1 MCRCDPHL
9 AEHGQTSMKRR
20 TKIGWTVVAAFVGL
34 CGFSVWYTF
43 RETYGIGVAS
53 LSWLPPEA
61 HNITY
66 IGNGIII
73 LAEFD
78 IEQQAWERW
87 PNGGGYTLGYDTKE
101 KRGYYEYEHH

>member
-1 MCRCDPHL
+1 
-9 AEHGQTSMKRR
+9 
-20 TKIGWTVVAAFVGL
+20 VGL

-43 RETYGIGVAS
+43 RETYGVGVNS

-66 IGNGIII
+66 FRNGVNN

-78 IEQQAWERW
+78 IDREAF
-87 PNGGGYTLGYDTKE
+87 K
-101 KRGYYEYEHH
+101 K